1 MPPSGSLCVWGRPT
15 PQASRIRDAA
25 GVTLSA
31 RLPKNSCARAYPR
44 GSMGAVDVESPSC
57 AARGHRHCGGALH
70 AADAADPAWRVG
82 RPDRQNPTS
91 DDRARVCH
99 FIFGNRFAVERDH
112 PDFRFRS
119 QQPADGRG
127 DPARWLWR
135 AGDLAGGARLGGLTN
150 AAAGSAASRQGNLGG
165 FVLGTT
171 LGLVWT
177 PCAGPVLGSILT
189 VVATSKDTAW
199 ASTQL
204 VVYAIGAAIPM
215 LAIAYGGQ
223 AVTTR
228 VRSIARISPRL
239 QQGFGV
245 VVIAFAAL
253 SYFQYDTLI
262 VAWLTA
268 FYPQAQLGL

>member
-1 MPPSGSLCVWGRPT
+1 MFNLVLALLAGVVTIAAPCTLPMLPILLGASVGQTGKARPALIALGFVISFSAVALLLSAITRIFDFDPNVLRTGAAILLVGFGLLMIWPT
-15 PQASRIRDAA
+15 PFGWLSIRVSGLINGNSA
-25 GVTLSA
+25 G
-31 RLPKNSCARAYPR
+31 N
-44 GSMGAVDVESPSC
+44 
-57 AARGHRHCGGALH
+57 
-70 AADAADPAWRVG
+70 
-82 RPDRQNPTS
+82 
-91 DDRARVCH
+91 
-99 FIFGNRFAVERDH
+99 
-112 PDFRFRS
+112 
-119 QQPADGRG
+119 
-127 DPARWLWR
+127 
-135 AGDLAGGARLGGLTN
+135 LT
-150 AAAGSAASRQGNLGG
+150 SRQGNIGG

-199 ASTQL
+199 ASALL

-223 AVTTR
+223 AITTR

-245 VVIAFAAL
+245 VVIAFALA

-268 FYPQAQLGL
+268 FYPNGQVGL

>member
-1 MPPSGSLCVWGRPT
+1 MFNLV
-15 PQASRIRDAA
+15 
-25 GVTLSA
+25 L
-31 RLPKNSCARAYPR
+31 
-44 GSMGAVDVESPSC
+44 
-57 AARGHRHCGGALH
+57 AL
-70 AADAADPAWRVG
+70 
-82 RPDRQNPTS
+82 
-91 DDRARVCH
+91 
-99 FIFGNRFAVERDH
+99 
-112 PDFRFRS
+112 
-119 QQPADGRG
+119 
-127 DPARWLWR
+127 
-135 AGDLAGGARLGGLTN
+135 LAGIVTVAAPCTLPMLPILLGASVGQNGKLRPAMIALGFVISFSATALLVSAITRVFDFDPNSLRTGAAILLVGFGLLMIWPAPFEWLSIRLGGITGG
-150 AAAGSAASRQGNLGG
+150 AAGSAASRDGNLGG

-199 ASTQL
+199 ASMLL

-223 AVTTR
+223 VVTTR

-245 VVIAFAAL
+245 VVIGFAVA
-253 SYFQYDTLI
+253 SYFQYDTEI

-268 FYPQAQLGL
+268 LYPQGQIGL